1 MVIFLEIQSSGV
13 PKHIGLYEYII
24 QSINSFLQGTYAIPK
39 SQGESSK
46 AGETITSSPGPTKI
60 KAKEHSSA
68 TSANDDSL
76 IDDDEES
83 MDWWTKYFASVD
95 AMIDVRMQTIS
106 YSVLET
112 QSVKFQSLP
121 GACVIEK

>member
-1 MVIFLEIQSSGV
+1 MLYPPFDNVC
-13 PKHIGLYEYII
+13 IGLYECII

-46 AGETITSSPGPTKI
+46 AGETVTSSPGPKKI
-60 KAKEHSSA
+60 MAKEHSSA

-112 QSVKFQSLP
+112 QSVKF
-121 GACVIEK
+121 

>member
-1 MVIFLEIQSSGV
+1 M
-13 PKHIGLYEYII
+13 
-24 QSINSFLQGTYAIPK
+24 
-39 SQGESSK
+39 
-46 AGETITSSPGPTKI
+46 
-60 KAKEHSSA
+60 AKEHSSA

-112 QSVKFQSLP
+112 
-121 GACVIEK
+121 